1 MPADMPTSEPAGTGG
16 PALLLSGARLPD
28 GRSVDVRII
37 GERIEAVGPAGT
49 LSAAE
54 RVDLTGY
61 LLLPAP
67 VEAHAHLDQ
76 AFTGTPVPGAGAGVT
91 GRAEPD
97 PGSVL
102 DASLGSAP
110 GWERDVGRG
119 SGARQERLEDLQ
131 RRITEA
137 ALTGLG
143 YGATVQRTHI
153 RIGGAQGL
161 VGMTAALQA
170 ARALH
175 GLMDLQVVPLPGL
188 LTGIAGAEGR
198 AMLRE
203 ALGMGA
209 HAVGGRPD
217 GDPDPD
223 GHLDAVVALAE
234 EHGLPLDLH
243 TDAADPR
250 RLTRLAS
257 VLGTLSSRAVIGPCS
272 ALGLLPPEVAAR
284 CVEQLAAARVS
295 VVVLPQCARCTGS
308 TAASGATAAS
318 GVAGSMGSAAP
329 AGSAAGLAGVAGS
342 MGVAGPAGSAGP
354 VGRPLSARMLLA
366 AGVPVAA
373 GSGALRDTA
382 NPVGRVDPLEAA
394 FLLTASG
401 ELGETAAY
409 GAVSVATRAAFGLPP
424 VLLAPGCPAEVLA
437 VRGESLRGALSGGH
451 SRVVVHAGRIVSR
464 TSAVREFAETS
475 APAVPRQGR
484 SGPPC

>member
-1 MPADMPTSEPAGTGG
+1 MPAELSMGEQPAPGG
-16 PALLLSGARLPD
+16 PALLLSGAKLPD
-28 GRSVDVRII
+28 GRNVDVRIV
-37 GERIEAVGPAGT
+37 GDRIEAVGQAGT
-49 LSAAE
+49 LSAAD
-54 RVDLTGY
+54 RVDLNGY

-76 AFTGTPVPGAGAGVT
+76 AFTGTPVPDIGADAGTDAGRGPGRDAGPESGLEAGVGSELERGPG
-91 GRAEPD
+91 GRHD
-97 PGSVL
+97 
-102 DASLGSAP
+102 
-110 GWERDVGRG
+110 
-119 SGARQERLEDLQ
+119 RLEDLQ

-143 YGATVQRTHI
+143 YGATVQRTHV

-161 VGMTAALQA
+161 VGMAAALQA

-175 GLMDLQVVPLPGL
+175 GLMELQVVPLPGL
-188 LTGIAGAEGR
+188 LTGPTGAEGR

-217 GDPDPD
+217 FDTDPD
-223 GHLDAVVALAE
+223 GHLDVVVALAGE
-234 EHGLPLDLH
+234 SGLPLDLH

-250 RLTRLAS
+250 RLTRLAA
-257 VLGTLSSRAVIGPCS
+257 VLGARGPLASRAVVGPCS
-272 ALGLLPPEVAAR
+272 ALGMLPPEVAAR
-284 CVEQLAAARVS
+284 CMGQLAAAGVS
-295 VVVLPQCARCTGS
+295 VVVLPQCARCVGS
-308 TAASGATAAS
+308 VGVVGAFGRS
-318 GVAGSMGSAAP
+318 
-329 AGSAAGLAGVAGS
+329 
-342 MGVAGPAGSAGP
+342 P
-354 VGRPLSARMLLA
+354 VSVRQLLA
-366 AGVPVAA
+366 AGVSVAA

-401 ELGETAAY
+401 ELDECTAY
-409 GAVSVATRAAFGLPP
+409 EMVSGAARTALGLPR
-424 VLLAPGCPAEVLA
+424 VLLAPGHPADVLA

-464 TSAVREFAETS
+464 TSAVREFAEAN

-484 SGPPC
+484 GGPTG